1 MGFARLGAPLE
12 LVGHRTGAPTLDA
25 VAAYLID
32 GRPRW
37 GGRVRSYLSR
47 VDLA

>member
-12 LVGHRTGAPTLDA
+12 LVGHRTGAPALDA

-32 GRPRW
+32 GLPRW
-37 GGRVRSYLSR
+37 GEGAQLSPAE
-47 VDLA
+47 LT